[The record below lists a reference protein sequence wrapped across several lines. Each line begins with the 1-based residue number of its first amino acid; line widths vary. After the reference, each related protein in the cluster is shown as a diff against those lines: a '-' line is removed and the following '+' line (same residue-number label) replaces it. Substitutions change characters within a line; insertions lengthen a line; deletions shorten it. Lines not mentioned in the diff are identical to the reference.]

1 LLNGHKLKA
10 NDFPDKSWSEYIFS
24 T

>member
-10 NDFPDKSWSEYIFS
+10 SDFPDKSWSEYIFS

>member
-1 LLNGHKLKA
+1 LLNGHKFKA
-10 NDFPDKSWSEYIFS
+10 SDFPDKSWSEYIFS